1 MYNSIICRY
10 HEIATKGDNR
20 TMFENKL
27 IDNLKYQCAKL
38 DTLRYIRVRGRIYI
52 RKKDDS
58 MFTEEE
64 LAVIGEGLRR
74 CSGLESFSPAL
85 ECKPDMDEINGLV
98 AASIHDY
105 FDPVLAKKEKVRF
118 RVRARRSDK
127 TFPLRSKDIEIAV
140 ATKIEEMFG
149 AARLK
154 VDLTGAE
161 VTVGVEVRDV
171 NAMVYYTSYN
181 GAGGLPVGA
190 TAPFSPS
197 FRAAST
203 PPSHAK

>member
-64 LAVIGEGLRR
+64 LAVIKEGLHR
-74 CSGLESFSPAL
+74 CSGLESFSTLWSPQ
-85 ECKPDMDEINGLV
+85 
-98 AASIHDY
+98 ASTTTSIRSSQ
-105 FDPVLAKKEKVRF
+105 KKRKSVSASAHAGATRRF
-118 RVRARRSDK
+118 RSVPK
-127 TFPLRSKDIEIAV
+127 T
-140 ATKIEEMFG
+140 
-149 AARLK
+149 LK
-154 VDLTGAE
+154 
-161 VTVGVEVRDV
+161 
-171 NAMVYYTSYN
+171 
-181 GAGGLPVGA
+181 
-190 TAPFSPS
+190 SPS
-197 FRAAST
+197 RQKSKKCSEPAA
-203 PPSHAK
+203 